1 MNSYLTYTKRILT
14 NGTKFGTIYFVMKTL
29 SSTLSASKA
38 RNNFYTILDEVS
50 QKLKRFVIT
59 RRGSAQA
66 VVMNLEEVE
75 AWEET
80 MEIMANNRLV
90 RDILRSEKD
99 RLEGKVISEK
109 ALLKKLGISPK
120 DLR

>member
-1 MNSYLTYTKRILT
+1 
-14 NGTKFGTIYFVMKTL
+14 MKTL

-50 QKLKRFVIT
+50 QKFKRFVIT
-59 RRGSAQA
+59 RRGNTQA
-66 VVMNLEEVE
+66 VVMHLEEVE